1 MFNVRHATIDATGKI
16 QISSFK
22 MTTSKNDGFDT
33 PKKVDKF
40 LRSKLKTKGH
50 HKHWKRYG
58 SWTFTTDDGQ
68 SSFLFV
74 WAASKG
80 THKHNY
86 TYLLDDTHAVE
97 VYDDLLLMRFAV
109 DSNSV
114 QLNNHLPISKDHVK
128 EWLNCVLESDV
139 STVSP
144 VTMLSTVPPLSKQ
157 HDLLVPLQHSI
168 KKKKQRT
175 QMLGDDGTNNDDDDE
190 NENSDDDGTL
200 DVDEEDTAKNENI
213 LEDALD
219 DNDNDNDKT
228 LLLVEDDDDEES
240 VDEEL
245 DSKLSD
251 DEDAEFESVF
261 DTDVLPYEEYTYS
274 EHNKLVKPPLLL
286 SLWTN

>member
-33 PKKVDKF
+33 PEKVDKF

-50 HKHWKRYG
+50 HKHWQRHG

-86 TYLLDDTHAVE
+86 TYLLDDTQTVE
-97 VYDDLLLMRFAV
+97 VYDDLLLMRFPA
-109 DSNSV
+109 DSKSV
-114 QLNNHLPISKDHVK
+114 QLNNHLPISKEHVK

-144 VTMLSTVPPLSKQ
+144 VTMSSTLPLSKH
-157 HDLLVPLQHSI
+157 HDLLVPLQQS
-168 KKKKQRT
+168 KKKQRA
-175 QMLGDDGTNNDDDDE
+175 QMLGDDDTNNDEDD
-190 NENSDDDGTL
+190 ENSDDDDAL
-200 DVDEEDTAKNENI
+200 VVDDEDTAKNENM

-219 DNDNDNDKT
+219 DNDTDKT

-240 VDEEL
+240 VDEEM

-261 DTDVLPYEEYTYS
+261 DTDVLPYEEYTYP